1 MARIKNLESAKYEPV
16 LNPNQET
23 SLIRRSSASAPASG
37 RRGWG
42 RFRVIIIYK
51 GLSKTAV
58 TRINLSAPWS
68 FIDFLPTTPRAYV
81 YALGIEAASFNP
93 DLYCGLQ
100 SLLRDTRGVRGV
112 VGEGR
117 SAFIGNSLER
127 IRKNRDLF
135 EVSLKGKEFKGK
147 FFFCCSIKRA
157 RLYCLDLIL
166 RRFRFDGEILLLRER
181 YFSNGRNF
189 HIFENFLTIRFIKSI
204 FINSKP
210 SPQLFALILCLCI
223 AQCSLLNVARLPITR
238 FANKDKIVAMSINLS
253 WQS

>member
-1 MARIKNLESAKYEPV
+1 MARIKNFESAKYEPV

-42 RFRVIIIYK
+42 RFRGVIIIYK

-100 SLLRDTRGVRGV
+100 SLLRDTRGVWGV
-112 VGEGR
+112 VGDGR

-181 YFSNGRNF
+181 EIFQQWKEFSHF
-189 HIFENFLTIRFIKSI
+189 
-204 FINSKP
+204 
-210 SPQLFALILCLCI
+210 
-223 AQCSLLNVARLPITR
+223 
-238 FANKDKIVAMSINLS
+238 
-253 WQS
+253 

>member
-1 MARIKNLESAKYEPV
+1 MARIKNFESAKYEPV

-42 RFRVIIIYK
+42 RFRGVIIIYK

-157 RLYCLDLIL
+157 RLYYLDLIL

-181 YFSNGRNF
+181 EIFQQWKEFSHF
-189 HIFENFLTIRFIKSI
+189 
-204 FINSKP
+204 
-210 SPQLFALILCLCI
+210 
-223 AQCSLLNVARLPITR
+223 
-238 FANKDKIVAMSINLS
+238 
-253 WQS
+253 

>member
-1 MARIKNLESAKYEPV
+1 MARIKNFESAKYEPV
-16 LNPNQET
+16 LNLNQET

-135 EVSLKGKEFKGK
+135 KVSLKGKEFKGK

-181 YFSNGRNF
+181 EIFQQWKEFSHFWKFFNNSF
-189 HIFENFLTIRFIKSI
+189 H
-204 FINSKP
+204 
-210 SPQLFALILCLCI
+210 
-223 AQCSLLNVARLPITR
+223 
-238 FANKDKIVAMSINLS
+238 KIDFH
-253 WQS
+253 

>member
-1 MARIKNLESAKYEPV
+1 MARIKNFESAKYEPV

-42 RFRVIIIYK
+42 RFRGVIIIYK

-58 TRINLSAPWS
+58 TWINLSAPWS

-112 VGEGR
+112 VGERR

-181 YFSNGRNF
+181 EIFQQWKEFSHF
-189 HIFENFLTIRFIKSI
+189 
-204 FINSKP
+204 
-210 SPQLFALILCLCI
+210 
-223 AQCSLLNVARLPITR
+223 
-238 FANKDKIVAMSINLS
+238 
-253 WQS
+253 